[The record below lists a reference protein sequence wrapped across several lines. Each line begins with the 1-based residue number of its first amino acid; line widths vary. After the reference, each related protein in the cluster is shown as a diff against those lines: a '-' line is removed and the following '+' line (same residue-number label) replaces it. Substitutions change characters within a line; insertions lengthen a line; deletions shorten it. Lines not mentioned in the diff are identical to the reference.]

1 MGTVQTSARVP
12 EAVWRTPRAEH
23 KSPSGPGHC
32 TPWDAI
38 VIFKGHSCSV
48 YSTTTREADDLLSD
62 EQIEYQIRD
71 RLSFARFLGLGVEG
85 GVPNLRRHHLLRLY
99 REQLTRAGPW
109 RSRSCSRPLTAISP
123 ARATRPLVDRS
134 SMPRSSPFRSSATPA
149 GRGALAVIEEL
160 RWGLMSPGEWVLH
173 PAKGAQKDVDARWT
187 KKHGQNGWRRRRA
200 AGSDEAMATRTTS
213 ASTGGTSWC
222 VVTP

>member
-1 MGTVQTSARVP
+1 MGQLGFFDIDRRYAALDTKDDPLSKLDRLIPWEQFRP
-12 EAVWRTPRAEH
+12 QLEAVWRTPRAER
-23 KSPSGPGHC
+23 KSPSGR

-38 VIFKGHSCSV
+38 VIFKGLLLGV
-48 YSTTTREADDLLSD
+48 LYNLSD

-85 GVPNLRRHHLLRLY
+85 GVPDATTFWLY
-99 REQLTRAGPW
+99 REQLTRAG

-123 ARATRPLVDRS
+123 ARATKPLVDRS

-149 GRGALAVIEEL
+149 GRTRSSSGAS
-160 RWGLMSPGEWVLH
+160 SPESGSC
-173 PAKGAQKDVDARWT
+173 T
-187 KKHGQNGWRRRRA
+187 RRRGRRKMSTL
-200 AGSDEAMATRTTS
+200 AGPRNMGRITMATRTTS